1 MKKRSGDE
9 VLEEYLEC
17 IYKLEEKFKVART
30 SEIVKSLEL
39 SPGTVTNT
47 LRRLRR
53 MGYIIHRPYRG
64 VRLTE
69 KGRKIAIDVIRKHRL
84 SERLLTDLL
93 KLEWEK
99 SHNAA
104 CRLEHSIS
112 EEIARLLDEALNHP
126 KTCPHGNPIPTES
139 GKVFDESC
147 LPLSSLKAGIQCEV
161 VKVTDESVQLLQYLK
176 SVGLVPGALVEIL
189 NIEPF
194 DGPITIRVGTRQQA
208 LNRKVASLIQV
219 KQR

>member
-1 MKKRSGDE
+1 MTKRSGSE

-17 IYKLEEKFKVART
+17 IYKLEEKSRTART
-30 SEIVKSLEL
+30 SEIVKSLGV

-47 LRRLRR
+47 LRRLKRK
-53 MGYIIHRPYRG
+53 GYIVHSPYKG

-69 KGRKIAIDVIRKHRL
+69 KGRKVAIGVIRRHRL

-93 KLEWEK
+93 NLEWEK
-99 SHNAA
+99 SHDIA

-112 EEIARLLDEALNHP
+112 EEVAILLEKALNNP
-126 KTCPHGNPIPTES
+126 KTCPHGNPIPTIG
-139 GKVFDESC
+139 GKISEESC
-147 LPLSSLKAGIQCEV
+147 VPLSSLMAGNHCEV
-161 VKVTDESVQLLQYLK
+161 VKVTDESIELLQYLK
-176 SVGLVPGALVEIL
+176 SIGLIPGAEIEIL

-208 LNRKVASLIQV
+208 LSRTVASVIQV